1 MASWEKEYEK
11 IKKQVEES
19 TAKKKAAVQ
28 KIIQEQ
34 TDAAASAIE
43 AQKRAVPSEYRR
55 LYDASEVQRI
65 VDQRNILN
73 RMANIGATRSGLSDT
88 LTTAVNLSA
97 GNRVQALNAQQ
108 QAAIDKLTQTLTELQ
123 AKARADI
130 ASRQADI
137 QSEADKYLADTR
149 GALYSAYKQA
159 EAARLEQQ
167 IKQQQLQYEQQ
178 QKLLQQQRD
187 LILSLAANKITPEQY
202 NAVAPLYGLQPIP
215 ATTTSTTTVNGQIG
229 AFLPNSS
236 GAPST
241 MVQMSGGSLYSGYT
255 SDAIRTGQSV
265 ANAIKSGK
273 MTKDQALDSIIMA
286 YEDYSN
292 ADAMIELAAKT
303 AGLSD
308 LLKTREKQ
316 TLKK

>member
-1 MASWEKEYEK
+1 MAAWEKEYEK

-43 AQKRAVPSEYRR
+43 AQKKAVPSEYRR

-73 RMANIGATRSGLSDT
+73 RMADTGATRSGLSDT

-108 QAAIDKLTQTLTELQ
+108 QAALDKLTQALTELQ

-149 GALYSAYKQA
+149 GALYGAYTQA
-159 EAARLEQQ
+159 EAQKAAAEAQKAAAEIKAQQ
-167 IKQQQLQYEQQ
+167 EVDDRFTSYVDSYLKTNPNATPYQAYSYASAVTGYMPQNV
-178 QKLLQQQRD
+178 QQRLASD
-187 LILSLAANKITPEQY
+187 WAVRYARYRAQGLSEEWAAAYANRDIY
-202 NAVAPLYGLQPIP
+202 NMDIP
-215 ATTTSTTTVNGQIG
+215 A
-229 AFLPNSS
+229 A
-236 GAPST
+236 
-241 MVQMSGGSLYSGYT
+241 VQGL
-255 SDAIRTGQSV
+255 D
-265 ANAIKSGK
+265 SGK
-273 MTKDQALDSIIMA
+273 ASQSQGELLRRFRELD
-286 YEDYSN
+286 
-292 ADAMIELAAKT
+292 
-303 AGLSD
+303 
-308 LLKTREKQ
+308 RR
-316 TLKK
+316 

>member
-1 MASWEKEYEK
+1 MAAWEKEYEK

-43 AQKRAVPSEYRR
+43 AQKKAVPSEYRR

-73 RMANIGATRSGLSDT
+73 RMADTGATRSGLSDT

-108 QAAIDKLTQTLTELQ
+108 QAVLDKLTQALTELQ

-137 QSEADKYLADTR
+137 QSDADKYLADTR
-149 GALYSAYKQA
+149 GALYGAYTQA
-159 EAARLEQQ
+159 EAQKAQAEAQKAAAE
-167 IKQQQLQYEQQ
+167 IKA
-178 QKLLQQQRD
+178 QKEVDDRFTSYVDSYLKTNPNATPYQAYSYASAVTGYMPQNVQQRLASD
-187 LILSLAANKITPEQY
+187 WAVRYARYRAQGLSEEWAAAYANRDIY
-202 NAVAPLYGLQPIP
+202 NMDIP
-215 ATTTSTTTVNGQIG
+215 A
-229 AFLPNSS
+229 A
-236 GAPST
+236 
-241 MVQMSGGSLYSGYT
+241 VQGL
-255 SDAIRTGQSV
+255 D
-265 ANAIKSGK
+265 SGK
-273 MTKDQALDSIIMA
+273 ASQSQGELLRRFRELD
-286 YEDYSN
+286 
-292 ADAMIELAAKT
+292 
-303 AGLSD
+303 
-308 LLKTREKQ
+308 RR
-316 TLKK
+316 

>member
-1 MASWEKEYEK
+1 MAAWEKEYEK

-43 AQKRAVPSEYRR
+43 AQKKAVPSEYRR

-73 RMANIGATRSGLSDT
+73 RMADTGATRSGLSDT

-108 QAAIDKLTQTLTELQ
+108 QAALDKLTQALTELQ

-137 QSEADKYLADTR
+137 QSDADKYLADTR
-149 GALYSAYKQA
+149 GALYGAYTQA
-159 EAARLEQQ
+159 EAQKAQAEAQKAAAE
-167 IKQQQLQYEQQ
+167 IKA
-178 QKLLQQQRD
+178 QKEVDDRFTSYVDSYLKTNPNATPYQAYSYASAVTGYMPQNVQQRLASD
-187 LILSLAANKITPEQY
+187 WAVRYARYRAQGLSEEWAAAYANRDIY
-202 NAVAPLYGLQPIP
+202 NMDIP
-215 ATTTSTTTVNGQIG
+215 A
-229 AFLPNSS
+229 A
-236 GAPST
+236 
-241 MVQMSGGSLYSGYT
+241 VQG
-255 SDAIRTGQSV
+255 
-265 ANAIKSGK
+265 
-273 MTKDQALDSIIMA
+273 LDSGNT
-286 YEDYSN
+286 SQSQG
-292 ADAMIELAAKT
+292 EL
-303 AGLSD
+303 LRRF
-308 LLKTREKQ
+308 RE
-316 TLKK
+316 LDRR

>member
-1 MASWEKEYEK
+1 MAAWEKEYEK

-43 AQKRAVPSEYRR
+43 AQKKAVPSEYRR

-73 RMANIGATRSGLSDT
+73 RMADTGATRSGLSDT

-108 QAAIDKLTQTLTELQ
+108 QAALDKLTQALTELQ

-137 QSEADKYLADTR
+137 QSDADKYLADTR
-149 GALYSAYKQA
+149 GALYGAYTQA
-159 EAARLEQQ
+159 EAQKAQAEAQKAAAE
-167 IKQQQLQYEQQ
+167 IKA
-178 QKLLQQQRD
+178 QKEVDDRFTSYVDSYLKTNPNATPYQAYSYASAVTGYMPQNVQQRLASD
-187 LILSLAANKITPEQY
+187 WAVRYARYRAQGLSEEWAAAYANRDIY
-202 NAVAPLYGLQPIP
+202 NMDIP
-215 ATTTSTTTVNGQIG
+215 A
-229 AFLPNSS
+229 A
-236 GAPST
+236 
-241 MVQMSGGSLYSGYT
+241 VQGL
-255 SDAIRTGQSV
+255 D
-265 ANAIKSGK
+265 SGK
-273 MTKDQALDSIIMA
+273 ASQSQGELLRRFRELD
-286 YEDYSN
+286 
-292 ADAMIELAAKT
+292 
-303 AGLSD
+303 
-308 LLKTREKQ
+308 RR
-316 TLKK
+316 

>member
-1 MASWEKEYEK
+1 MAAWEKEYEK

-43 AQKRAVPSEYRR
+43 AQKKAVPSEYRR

-73 RMANIGATRSGLSDT
+73 RMADTGATRSGLSDT

-108 QAAIDKLTQTLTELQ
+108 QAVLDKLTQALTELQ

-137 QSEADKYLADTR
+137 QSDADKYLADTR
-149 GALYSAYKQA
+149 GALYGAYTQA
-159 EAARLEQQ
+159 EAQKAAAEAQKAAAE
-167 IKQQQLQYEQQ
+167 IKA
-178 QKLLQQQRD
+178 QKEVDDRFTSYVDSYLKTNPNATPYQAYSYASAVTGYMPQNVQQRLASD
-187 LILSLAANKITPEQY
+187 WAVRYARYRAQGLSEEWAAAYANRDIY
-202 NAVAPLYGLQPIP
+202 NMDIP
-215 ATTTSTTTVNGQIG
+215 A
-229 AFLPNSS
+229 A
-236 GAPST
+236 
-241 MVQMSGGSLYSGYT
+241 VQG
-255 SDAIRTGQSV
+255 
-265 ANAIKSGK
+265 
-273 MTKDQALDSIIMA
+273 LDSGNT
-286 YEDYSN
+286 SQSQG
-292 ADAMIELAAKT
+292 EL
-303 AGLSD
+303 LRRF
-308 LLKTREKQ
+308 RE
-316 TLKK
+316 LDRR

>member
-1 MASWEKEYEK
+1 MAAWEKEYEK

-43 AQKRAVPSEYRR
+43 AQKKAVPSEYRR

-73 RMANIGATRSGLSDT
+73 RMADTGATRSGLSDT

-108 QAAIDKLTQTLTELQ
+108 QAVLDKLTQALTELQ

-137 QSEADKYLADTR
+137 QSDADKYLADTR
-149 GALYSAYKQA
+149 GALYGAYTQA
-159 EAARLEQQ
+159 EAQKAAAE
-167 IKQQQLQYEQQ
+167 IKA
-178 QKLLQQQRD
+178 QKEVDDRFTSYVDSYLKTNPNATPYQAYSYASAVTGYMPQNVQQRLASD
-187 LILSLAANKITPEQY
+187 WAVRYARYRAQGLSEEWAAAYANRDIY
-202 NAVAPLYGLQPIP
+202 NMDIP
-215 ATTTSTTTVNGQIG
+215 A
-229 AFLPNSS
+229 A
-236 GAPST
+236 
-241 MVQMSGGSLYSGYT
+241 VQG
-255 SDAIRTGQSV
+255 
-265 ANAIKSGK
+265 
-273 MTKDQALDSIIMA
+273 LDSG
-286 YEDYSN
+286 N
-292 ADAMIELAAKT
+292 ASQSQGEL
-303 AGLSD
+303 LRRF
-308 LLKTREKQ
+308 RE
-316 TLKK
+316 LDRR

>member
-1 MASWEKEYEK
+1 MAAWEKEYEK

-43 AQKRAVPSEYRR
+43 AQKKAVPSEYRR

-73 RMANIGATRSGLSDT
+73 RMANTGATRSGLSDT

-108 QAAIDKLTQTLTELQ
+108 QAAIDKLTQALTELQ

-137 QSEADKYLADTR
+137 QSDADKYLADTR
-149 GALYSAYKQA
+149 GALYGAYTQA
-159 EAARLEQQ
+159 EAQKAAAEAQKAAAE
-167 IKQQQLQYEQQ
+167 IKA
-178 QKLLQQQRD
+178 QKEVDDRFTSYVDSYLKTNPNATPYQAYSYASAVTGYMPQNVQQRLASD
-187 LILSLAANKITPEQY
+187 WAVRYARYRAQGLSEEWAAAYANRDIY
-202 NAVAPLYGLQPIP
+202 NMDIP
-215 ATTTSTTTVNGQIG
+215 A
-229 AFLPNSS
+229 A
-236 GAPST
+236 
-241 MVQMSGGSLYSGYT
+241 VQGE
-255 SDAIRTGQSV
+255 
-265 ANAIKSGK
+265 
-273 MTKDQALDSIIMA
+273 LDSG
-286 YEDYSN
+286 N
-292 ADAMIELAAKT
+292 ASQSQGEL
-303 AGLSD
+303 LRRF
-308 LLKTREKQ
+308 RE
-316 TLKK
+316 LDRR

>member
-1 MASWEKEYEK
+1 MAAWEKEYEK

-43 AQKRAVPSEYRR
+43 AQKKAVPSEYRR

-73 RMANIGATRSGLSDT
+73 RMADTGATRSGLSDT

-108 QAAIDKLTQTLTELQ
+108 QAVLDKLTQALTELQ

-137 QSEADKYLADTR
+137 QSDADKYLADTR
-149 GALYSAYKQA
+149 GALYGAYTQA
-159 EAARLEQQ
+159 EAQKAAAEAQKAAAEIKAQQ
-167 IKQQQLQYEQQ
+167 EVDDRFTSYVDSYLKTNPNATPYQAYSYASAVTGYMPQNV
-178 QKLLQQQRD
+178 QQRLASD
-187 LILSLAANKITPEQY
+187 WAVRYARYRAQGLSEEWAAAYANRDIY
-202 NAVAPLYGLQPIP
+202 NMDIP
-215 ATTTSTTTVNGQIG
+215 A
-229 AFLPNSS
+229 A
-236 GAPST
+236 
-241 MVQMSGGSLYSGYT
+241 VQGL
-255 SDAIRTGQSV
+255 D
-265 ANAIKSGK
+265 SGK
-273 MTKDQALDSIIMA
+273 ASQSQGELLRRFRELD
-286 YEDYSN
+286 
-292 ADAMIELAAKT
+292 
-303 AGLSD
+303 
-308 LLKTREKQ
+308 RR
-316 TLKK
+316 

>member
-1 MASWEKEYEK
+1 MAAWEKEYEK

-43 AQKRAVPSEYRR
+43 AQKKAVPSEYRR

-73 RMANIGATRSGLSDT
+73 RMADTGATRSGLSDT

-108 QAAIDKLTQTLTELQ
+108 QAALDKLTQALTELQ

-137 QSEADKYLADTR
+137 QSDADKYLADTR
-149 GALYSAYKQA
+149 GALYGAYTQA
-159 EAARLEQQ
+159 EAQKAQAEAQKAAAE
-167 IKQQQLQYEQQ
+167 IKA
-178 QKLLQQQRD
+178 QKEADDRFTSYVDSYLKTNPNATPYQAYSYASAVTGYMPQNVQQRLASD
-187 LILSLAANKITPEQY
+187 WAVRYARYRAQGLSEEWAAAYANRDIY
-202 NAVAPLYGLQPIP
+202 NMDIP
-215 ATTTSTTTVNGQIG
+215 A
-229 AFLPNSS
+229 A
-236 GAPST
+236 
-241 MVQMSGGSLYSGYT
+241 VQGE
-255 SDAIRTGQSV
+255 
-265 ANAIKSGK
+265 
-273 MTKDQALDSIIMA
+273 LDSG
-286 YEDYSN
+286 N
-292 ADAMIELAAKT
+292 ASQSQGEL
-303 AGLSD
+303 LRRF
-308 LLKTREKQ
+308 RE
-316 TLKK
+316 LDRR

>member
-1 MASWEKEYEK
+1 MAAWEKEYEK

-43 AQKRAVPSEYRR
+43 AQKKAVPSEYRR
-55 LYDASEVQRI
+55 LYDASEVQKI

-73 RMANIGATRSGLSDT
+73 RMADTGATRSGLSDT

-108 QAAIDKLTQTLTELQ
+108 QAVLDKLTQALTELQ

-149 GALYSAYKQA
+149 GALYGAYMQTEAQKAAA
-159 EAARLEQQ
+159 EAQVKAA
-167 IKQQQLQYEQQ
+167 QLQAQATA
-178 QKLLQQQRD
+178 QKQLEDRFTSYVDSYLKTNPNATPYQAYSYASAVTGYMPQNVQQRLASD
-187 LILSLAANKITPEQY
+187 WAVRYARYRAQGLSEEWAAAYANRDIY
-202 NAVAPLYGLQPIP
+202 NMDIP
-215 ATTTSTTTVNGQIG
+215 AD
-229 AFLPNSS
+229 
-236 GAPST
+236 
-241 MVQMSGGSLYSGYT
+241 VQG
-255 SDAIRTGQSV
+255 
-265 ANAIKSGK
+265 
-273 MTKDQALDSIIMA
+273 LDSGNT
-286 YEDYSN
+286 SQSQG
-292 ADAMIELAAKT
+292 EL
-303 AGLSD
+303 LRRF
-308 LLKTREKQ
+308 RE
-316 TLKK
+316 LDRR

>member
-1 MASWEKEYEK
+1 MAAWEKEYEK

-43 AQKRAVPSEYRR
+43 AQKKAVPSEYRR

-73 RMANIGATRSGLSDT
+73 RMADTGATRSGLSDT

-108 QAAIDKLTQTLTELQ
+108 QAVLDKLTQALTELQ

-149 GALYSAYKQA
+149 GALYGAYTQA
-159 EAARLEQQ
+159 EAQKAAAEAQKAAAEIKAQQ
-167 IKQQQLQYEQQ
+167 EVEDRFTSYVDSYLKTNPNATPYQAYSYASAVTGYMPQNV
-178 QKLLQQQRD
+178 QQRLASD
-187 LILSLAANKITPEQY
+187 WAVRYARYRAQGLSEEWAAAYANRDIY
-202 NAVAPLYGLQPIP
+202 NMDIP
-215 ATTTSTTTVNGQIG
+215 AT
-229 AFLPNSS
+229 
-236 GAPST
+236 
-241 MVQMSGGSLYSGYT
+241 VQG
-255 SDAIRTGQSV
+255 
-265 ANAIKSGK
+265 
-273 MTKDQALDSIIMA
+273 LDSG
-286 YEDYSN
+286 N
-292 ADAMIELAAKT
+292 ASQSQGEL
-303 AGLSD
+303 LRRF
-308 LLKTREKQ
+308 RE
-316 TLKK
+316 LDRR

>member
-1 MASWEKEYEK
+1 MAAWEKEYEK

-43 AQKRAVPSEYRR
+43 AQKKAVPSEYRR
-55 LYDASEVQRI
+55 LYDASEVQKI

-73 RMANIGATRSGLSDT
+73 RMADTGATRSGLSDT

-108 QAAIDKLTQTLTELQ
+108 QAVLDKLTQALTELQ

-149 GALYSAYKQA
+149 GALYGAYTQA
-159 EAARLEQQ
+159 EAQKAAAE
-167 IKQQQLQYEQQ
+167 IKA
-178 QKLLQQQRD
+178 QKEVDDRFTSYVDSYLKTNPNATPYQAYSYASAVTGYMPQNVQQRLASD
-187 LILSLAANKITPEQY
+187 WAVRYARYRAQGLSEEWAAAYANRDIY
-202 NAVAPLYGLQPIP
+202 NMDIP
-215 ATTTSTTTVNGQIG
+215 AD
-229 AFLPNSS
+229 
-236 GAPST
+236 
-241 MVQMSGGSLYSGYT
+241 VQG
-255 SDAIRTGQSV
+255 
-265 ANAIKSGK
+265 
-273 MTKDQALDSIIMA
+273 LDSGNT
-286 YEDYSN
+286 SQSQG
-292 ADAMIELAAKT
+292 EL
-303 AGLSD
+303 LRRF
-308 LLKTREKQ
+308 RE
-316 TLKK
+316 LDRR

>member
-1 MASWEKEYEK
+1 MAAWEKEYEK

-43 AQKRAVPSEYRR
+43 AQKKAVPSEYRR

-73 RMANIGATRSGLSDT
+73 RMADTGATRSGLSDT

-108 QAAIDKLTQTLTELQ
+108 QAVLDKLTQALTELQ

-137 QSEADKYLADTR
+137 QSDADKYLADTR
-149 GALYSAYKQA
+149 GALYGAYKQA
-159 EAARLEQQ
+159 EAQKAAAEAQRAAAE
-167 IKQQQLQYEQQ
+167 IKAQKEVEDRFTSYVDRYLQTNPNATPYQAYSYASAVTGYMPQ
-178 QKLLQQQRD
+178 NVQQRLASD
-187 LILSLAANKITPEQY
+187 WAVRYARYRAQGLSEEWAAAYANRDIY
-202 NAVAPLYGLQPIP
+202 NMDIP
-215 ATTTSTTTVNGQIG
+215 AT
-229 AFLPNSS
+229 
-236 GAPST
+236 
-241 MVQMSGGSLYSGYT
+241 VQG
-255 SDAIRTGQSV
+255 
-265 ANAIKSGK
+265 
-273 MTKDQALDSIIMA
+273 LDSG
-286 YEDYSN
+286 N
-292 ADAMIELAAKT
+292 ASQSQGEL
-303 AGLSD
+303 LRRF
-308 LLKTREKQ
+308 RE
-316 TLKK
+316 LDRR

>member
-1 MASWEKEYEK
+1 MAAWEKEYEK

-43 AQKRAVPSEYRR
+43 AQKKAVPSEYRR

-73 RMANIGATRSGLSDT
+73 RMADTGATRSGLSDT

-108 QAAIDKLTQTLTELQ
+108 QAVLDKLTQALTELQ

-149 GALYSAYKQA
+149 GALYGAYTQA
-159 EAARLEQQ
+159 EAQKAAAEAQKAAAE
-167 IKQQQLQYEQQ
+167 IKA
-178 QKLLQQQRD
+178 QKEVDDRFTSYVDSYLKTNPNATPYQAYSYASAVTGYMPQNVQQRLASD
-187 LILSLAANKITPEQY
+187 WAVRYARYRAQGLSEEWAAAYANRDIY
-202 NAVAPLYGLQPIP
+202 NMDIP
-215 ATTTSTTTVNGQIG
+215 AD
-229 AFLPNSS
+229 
-236 GAPST
+236 
-241 MVQMSGGSLYSGYT
+241 VQG
-255 SDAIRTGQSV
+255 
-265 ANAIKSGK
+265 
-273 MTKDQALDSIIMA
+273 LDSGNT
-286 YEDYSN
+286 SQSQG
-292 ADAMIELAAKT
+292 EL
-303 AGLSD
+303 LRRF
-308 LLKTREKQ
+308 RE
-316 TLKK
+316 LDRR

>member
-1 MASWEKEYEK
+1 MAAWEKEYEK

-43 AQKRAVPSEYRR
+43 AQKKAVPSEYRR

-73 RMANIGATRSGLSDT
+73 RMADTGATRSGLSDT

-108 QAAIDKLTQTLTELQ
+108 QAALDKLTQALTELQ

-137 QSEADKYLADTR
+137 QSDADKYLADTR
-149 GALYSAYKQA
+149 GALYGAYTQA
-159 EAARLEQQ
+159 EAQKAQAEAQKAAAEAQ
-167 IKQQQLQYEQQ
+167 KAAAEIKA
-178 QKLLQQQRD
+178 QKEVDDRFTSYVDSYLKTNPNATPYQAYSYASAVTGYMPQNVQQRLASD
-187 LILSLAANKITPEQY
+187 WAVRYARYRAQGLSEEWAAAYANRDIY
-202 NAVAPLYGLQPIP
+202 NMDIP
-215 ATTTSTTTVNGQIG
+215 A
-229 AFLPNSS
+229 A
-236 GAPST
+236 
-241 MVQMSGGSLYSGYT
+241 VQGL
-255 SDAIRTGQSV
+255 D
-265 ANAIKSGK
+265 SGK
-273 MTKDQALDSIIMA
+273 ASQSQGELLRRFRELD
-286 YEDYSN
+286 
-292 ADAMIELAAKT
+292 
-303 AGLSD
+303 
-308 LLKTREKQ
+308 RR
-316 TLKK
+316 

>member
-1 MASWEKEYEK
+1 MAAWEKEYEK

-43 AQKRAVPSEYRR
+43 AQKKAVPSEYRR

-73 RMANIGATRSGLSDT
+73 RMADTGATRSGLSDT

-108 QAAIDKLTQTLTELQ
+108 QAVLDKLTQALTELQ

-137 QSEADKYLADTR
+137 QSDADKYLADTR
-149 GALYSAYKQA
+149 GALYGAYTQA
-159 EAARLEQQ
+159 EAQKAAAEAQKAAAE
-167 IKQQQLQYEQQ
+167 IKA
-178 QKLLQQQRD
+178 QKEVDDRFTSYVDSYLKTNPNATPYQAYSYASAVTGYMPQNVQQRLASD
-187 LILSLAANKITPEQY
+187 WAVRYARYRAQGLSEEWAAAYANRDIY
-202 NAVAPLYGLQPIP
+202 NMDIP
-215 ATTTSTTTVNGQIG
+215 AT
-229 AFLPNSS
+229 
-236 GAPST
+236 
-241 MVQMSGGSLYSGYT
+241 VQG
-255 SDAIRTGQSV
+255 
-265 ANAIKSGK
+265 
-273 MTKDQALDSIIMA
+273 LDSGNT
-286 YEDYSN
+286 SQSQG
-292 ADAMIELAAKT
+292 EL
-303 AGLSD
+303 LRRF
-308 LLKTREKQ
+308 RE
-316 TLKK
+316 LDRR

>member
-1 MASWEKEYEK
+1 MAAWEKEYEK

-43 AQKRAVPSEYRR
+43 AQKKAVPSEYRR
-55 LYDASEVQRI
+55 LYDASEVQKI

-73 RMANIGATRSGLSDT
+73 RMADTGATRSGLSDT

-108 QAAIDKLTQTLTELQ
+108 QAVLDKLTQALTELQ

-149 GALYSAYKQA
+149 GALYGAYTQA
-159 EAARLEQQ
+159 EAQKAAAEAQKAAAE
-167 IKQQQLQYEQQ
+167 IKA
-178 QKLLQQQRD
+178 QKEVDDRFTSYVDSYLKTNPNATPYQAYSYASAVTGYMPQNVQQRLASD
-187 LILSLAANKITPEQY
+187 WAVRYARYRAQGLSEEWAAAYANRDIY
-202 NAVAPLYGLQPIP
+202 NMDIP
-215 ATTTSTTTVNGQIG
+215 A
-229 AFLPNSS
+229 A
-236 GAPST
+236 
-241 MVQMSGGSLYSGYT
+241 VQGE
-255 SDAIRTGQSV
+255 
-265 ANAIKSGK
+265 
-273 MTKDQALDSIIMA
+273 LDSG
-286 YEDYSN
+286 N
-292 ADAMIELAAKT
+292 ASQSQGEL
-303 AGLSD
+303 LRRF
-308 LLKTREKQ
+308 RE
-316 TLKK
+316 LDRR

>member
-1 MASWEKEYEK
+1 MAAWEKEYEK

-43 AQKRAVPSEYRR
+43 AQKKAVPSEYRR
-55 LYDASEVQRI
+55 LYDASEVQKI

-73 RMANIGATRSGLSDT
+73 RMADTGATRSGLSDT

-108 QAAIDKLTQTLTELQ
+108 QAVLDKLTQALTELQ

-149 GALYSAYKQA
+149 GALYGAYTQA
-159 EAARLEQQ
+159 EAQKAAAEAQKAAAE
-167 IKQQQLQYEQQ
+167 IKA
-178 QKLLQQQRD
+178 QKEVDDRFTSYVDRYLKTNPNATPYQAYSYASAVTGYMPQNVQQRLASD
-187 LILSLAANKITPEQY
+187 WAVRYARYRAQGLSEEWAAAYANRDIY
-202 NAVAPLYGLQPIP
+202 NMDIP
-215 ATTTSTTTVNGQIG
+215 AT
-229 AFLPNSS
+229 
-236 GAPST
+236 
-241 MVQMSGGSLYSGYT
+241 VQG
-255 SDAIRTGQSV
+255 
-265 ANAIKSGK
+265 
-273 MTKDQALDSIIMA
+273 LDSG
-286 YEDYSN
+286 N
-292 ADAMIELAAKT
+292 ASQSQGEL
-303 AGLSD
+303 LRRF
-308 LLKTREKQ
+308 RE
-316 TLKK
+316 LDRR

>member
-1 MASWEKEYEK
+1 MAAWEKEYEK

-43 AQKRAVPSEYRR
+43 AQKKAVPSEYRR

-73 RMANIGATRSGLSDT
+73 RMANTGATRSGLSDT

-108 QAAIDKLTQTLTELQ
+108 QAVLDKLTQALTELQ

-137 QSEADKYLADTR
+137 QSDADKYLADTR
-149 GALYSAYKQA
+149 GALYGAYTQA
-159 EAARLEQQ
+159 EAQKAAAEAQKAAAE
-167 IKQQQLQYEQQ
+167 IKAQKEVEDRFTSYVDRYLQTNPNATPYQAYSYASAVTGYMPQ
-178 QKLLQQQRD
+178 NVQQRLASD
-187 LILSLAANKITPEQY
+187 WAVRYARYRAQGLSEEWAAAYANRDIY
-202 NAVAPLYGLQPIP
+202 NMDIP
-215 ATTTSTTTVNGQIG
+215 AT
-229 AFLPNSS
+229 
-236 GAPST
+236 
-241 MVQMSGGSLYSGYT
+241 VQG
-255 SDAIRTGQSV
+255 
-265 ANAIKSGK
+265 
-273 MTKDQALDSIIMA
+273 LDSGNT
-286 YEDYSN
+286 SQSQG
-292 ADAMIELAAKT
+292 EL
-303 AGLSD
+303 LRRF
-308 LLKTREKQ
+308 RE
-316 TLKK
+316 LDRR

>member
-1 MASWEKEYEK
+1 MAAWEKEYEK

-43 AQKRAVPSEYRR
+43 AQKKAVPSEYRR

-73 RMANIGATRSGLSDT
+73 RMADTGATRSGLSDT

-108 QAAIDKLTQTLTELQ
+108 QAALDKLTQALTELQ

-149 GALYSAYKQA
+149 GALYGAYTQA
-159 EAARLEQQ
+159 EAQKAAAE
-167 IKQQQLQYEQQ
+167 IKA
-178 QKLLQQQRD
+178 QKEVEDRFTSYVDSYLKTNPNATPYQAYSYASAVTGYMPQNVQQRLASD
-187 LILSLAANKITPEQY
+187 WAVRYARYRAQGLSEEWAAAYANRDIY
-202 NAVAPLYGLQPIP
+202 NMDIP
-215 ATTTSTTTVNGQIG
+215 A
-229 AFLPNSS
+229 A
-236 GAPST
+236 
-241 MVQMSGGSLYSGYT
+241 VQG
-255 SDAIRTGQSV
+255 
-265 ANAIKSGK
+265 
-273 MTKDQALDSIIMA
+273 LDSG
-286 YEDYSN
+286 N
-292 ADAMIELAAKT
+292 ASQSQGEL
-303 AGLSD
+303 LRRF
-308 LLKTREKQ
+308 RE
-316 TLKK
+316 LDRR

>member
-1 MASWEKEYEK
+1 MAAWEKEYEK

-43 AQKRAVPSEYRR
+43 AQKKAVPSEYRR

-73 RMANIGATRSGLSDT
+73 RMADTGATRSGLSDT

-108 QAAIDKLTQTLTELQ
+108 QAVLDKLTQALTELQ

-137 QSEADKYLADTR
+137 QSDADKYLADTR
-149 GALYSAYKQA
+149 GALYGAYTQA
-159 EAARLEQQ
+159 EAQKAAAEAQKAAAE
-167 IKQQQLQYEQQ
+167 IKA
-178 QKLLQQQRD
+178 QKEVDDRFTSYVDSYLKTNPNATPYQAYSYASAVTGYMPQNVQQRLASD
-187 LILSLAANKITPEQY
+187 WAVRYARYRAQGLSEEWAAAYANRDIY
-202 NAVAPLYGLQPIP
+202 NMDIP
-215 ATTTSTTTVNGQIG
+215 A
-229 AFLPNSS
+229 A
-236 GAPST
+236 
-241 MVQMSGGSLYSGYT
+241 VQGL
-255 SDAIRTGQSV
+255 D
-265 ANAIKSGK
+265 SGK
-273 MTKDQALDSIIMA
+273 ASQSQGELLRRFRELD
-286 YEDYSN
+286 
-292 ADAMIELAAKT
+292 
-303 AGLSD
+303 
-308 LLKTREKQ
+308 RR
-316 TLKK
+316 

>member
-1 MASWEKEYEK
+1 MAAWEKEYEK

-43 AQKRAVPSEYRR
+43 AQKKAVPSEYRR

-73 RMANIGATRSGLSDT
+73 RMADTGATRSGLSDT

-108 QAAIDKLTQTLTELQ
+108 QAVLDKLTQALTELQ

-137 QSEADKYLADTR
+137 QSEGNKYL
-149 GALYSAYKQA
+149 
-159 EAARLEQQ
+159 
-167 IKQQQLQYEQQ
+167 
-178 QKLLQQQRD
+178 
-187 LILSLAANKITPEQY
+187 P
-202 NAVAPLYGLQPIP
+202 
-215 ATTTSTTTVNGQIG
+215 
-229 AFLPNSS
+229 
-236 GAPST
+236 
-241 MVQMSGGSLYSGYT
+241 
-255 SDAIRTGQSV
+255 
-265 ANAIKSGK
+265 
-273 MTKDQALDSIIMA
+273 
-286 YEDYSN
+286 
-292 ADAMIELAAKT
+292 
-303 AGLSD
+303 
-308 LLKTREKQ
+308 
-316 TLKK
+316 